1 MSFDGTEFGREV
13 VAAVRGHLERSVGTM
28 LERLEALERRVAEA
42 APGPLPPDV
51 LRPMVAE
58 EVGKAVAALPAPAV
72 PPALVGSL
80 IDREGVLVL
89 TLSDGEVR
97 HVGPVVGRDA
107 DPAALLAAVKEEV
120 ARLPVPENGK
130 DGRDGFGFD
139 DLAVEHDGDRTVT
152 LRFARGT
159 ESKAFPLELPVV
171 LDRGVWREG
180 ESYAKGDA
188 VTWAGSLWIA
198 QRGTAEKP
206 ETGEGWRLAVKRG
219 RDGRDAPRP
228 AGRP

>member
-80 IDREGVLVL
+80 IDREGVL
-89 TLSDGEVR
+89 
-97 HVGPVVGRDA
+97 
-107 DPAALLAAVKEEV
+107 LLAAVKAEV

>member
-107 DPAALLAAVKEEV
+107 DPAALLAAVREEV

-139 DLAVEHDGDRTVT
+139 DLAVEHDGDR
-152 LRFARGT
+152 R
-159 ESKAFPLELPVV
+159 
-171 LDRGVWREG
+171 
-180 ESYAKGDA
+180 GDA
-188 VTWAGSLWIA
+188 ALC
-198 QRGTAEKP
+198 P
-206 ETGEGWRLAVKRG
+206 G
-219 RDGRDAPRP
+219 RRDARRSPSSCPWCWTVACGGRARATPRATP
-228 AGRP
+228 